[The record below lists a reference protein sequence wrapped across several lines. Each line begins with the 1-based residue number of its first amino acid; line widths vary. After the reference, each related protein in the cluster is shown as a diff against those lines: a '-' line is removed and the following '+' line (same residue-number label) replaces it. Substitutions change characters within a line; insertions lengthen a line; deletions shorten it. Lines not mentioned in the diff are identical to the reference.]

1 MKTYHSLCGTLI
13 LTYVYSNLKTQC
25 RIWCMY
31 AFSGEEMHS
40 FYQTPQGAV
49 WPPKGKEPLL

>member
-1 MKTYHSLCGTLI
+1 
-13 LTYVYSNLKTQC
+13 
-25 RIWCMY
+25 MY

-49 WPPKGKEPLL
+49 WPPKGKEPLLQMRPHSALCT